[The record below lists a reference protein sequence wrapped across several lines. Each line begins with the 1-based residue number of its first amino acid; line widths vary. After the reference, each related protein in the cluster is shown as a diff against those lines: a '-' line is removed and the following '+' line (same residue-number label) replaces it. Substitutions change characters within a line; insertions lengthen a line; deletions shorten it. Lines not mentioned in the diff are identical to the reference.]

1 MTESAAALDELRR
14 AVDAHEWYHT
24 LELAPGIETP
34 GYYDLRKALDRI
46 PLPAMLD
53 GMRCLDVGTFDG
65 FWAFEMERRG
75 AREVLALDILDP
87 RAWDW
92 PPGSDEAV
100 VAAIGRRKGSGTGFE
115 VAREALGSSVRR
127 LELSVYDL
135 DPEEHGL
142 FDVVY
147 LGSLLL
153 HLRDPVRALERVR
166 SVCSGSAVICDAVDA
181 PLTELHRRSAVASL
195 DGRGRPWWWKPNLAG
210 LVRMVEAAGFAVV
223 AGETGRLRLPPGR
236 GYPRPQLRLRLLRHR
251 EVREEAM
258 RARLGDPHGFVV
270 ATPAA

>member
-1 MTESAAALDELRR
+1 
-14 AVDAHEWYHT
+14 
-24 LELAPGIETP
+24 
-34 GYYDLRKALDRI
+34 
-46 PLPAMLD
+46 
-53 GMRCLDVGTFDG
+53 
-65 FWAFEMERRG
+65 MERRG

-210 LVRMVEAAGFAVV
+210 LVRMIEAAGLKPLAPPV
-223 AGETGRLRLPPGR
+223 RLRMPPGP
-236 GYPRPQLRLRLLRHR
+236 GHPSPQWRARRLLTHNGRV
-251 EVREEAM
+251 ETM
-258 RARLGDPHGFVV
+258 RAWHGDPHAIVR
-270 ATPAA
+270 ARPAVG